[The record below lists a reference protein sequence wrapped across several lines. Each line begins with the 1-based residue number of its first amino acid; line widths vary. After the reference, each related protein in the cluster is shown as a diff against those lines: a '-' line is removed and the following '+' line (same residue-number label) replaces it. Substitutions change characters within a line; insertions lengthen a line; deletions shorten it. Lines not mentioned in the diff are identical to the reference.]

1 VRLVIL
7 GGPGSGKSTQARQ
20 LCHHLDMVEISS
32 GNILRRAIAAQ
43 TDLGRKAQPYVE
55 KGELVPDEILIEF
68 MRQRLLQPDT
78 AHGWVLE
85 GYPRTA
91 FQAEELDFLLEDLN
105 QQLDWAIY
113 LTVPA
118 SVMMTR
124 SVSRSVPSEQVPPTP
139 NLSQDSTLSTKSRL
153 DDHPEIVPR
162 RIELF
167 HERTV
172 PILDYY
178 DYRQKLLTINGD
190 QPPEQV
196 QQNIWHKLEL
206 DT

>member
-1 VRLVIL
+1 MRLVIL

-20 LCHHLDMVEISS
+20 LCRHLGIVEISS

-68 MRQRLLQPDT
+68 MRQRLLEPDT
-78 AHGWVLE
+78 AKGWVLE

-113 LTVPA
+113 LTVPE

-124 SVSRSVPSEQVPPTP
+124 SVKRTQ
-139 NLSQDSTLSTKSRL
+139 NHAQDSQSSAQSRP
-153 DDHPEIVPR
+153 DDNPDIVKR

-172 PILDYY
+172 PILEYY
-178 DYRQKLLTINGD
+178 DYRHKLLTINGD

-196 QQNIWHKLEL
+196 QQNILTKLEL
-206 DT
+206 EV

>member
-1 VRLVIL
+1 MRLVIL

-20 LCHHLDMVEISS
+20 LCRQLGIVEISS
-32 GNILRRAIAAQ
+32 GNILRRAIASQ

-78 AHGWVLE
+78 AKGWVLE

-91 FQAEELDFLLEDLN
+91 FQAEELDFLLEELN

-113 LTVPA
+113 LTVPE

-124 SVSRSVPSEQVPPTP
+124 SVERSQ
-139 NLSQDSTLSTKSRL
+139 NYAKDSTTSAKSRL

-172 PILDYY
+172 PILEYY
-178 DYRQKLLTINGD
+178 DYRQKLLTINSD

-196 QQNIWHKLEL
+196 QQNILHKLEL
-206 DT
+206 DN